1 MAGDGD
7 DNLNSWFFC
16 GFWSEMDRTT
26 ECLTNCLKKILLDK
40 TITMILLRANVW
52 IFCVFDTT
60 FSTKFAPKKKETDPC
75 RDTCV
80 GKRATTTAHDATLVP
95 ATMVGLWKSQ
105 TNFLTFFLL
114 FLFWATWST
123 QFFIRIPKMTTF
135 FSSEPW
141 CRESWKQRVV
151 SQAMPLWNQRCVFN
165 RNENLCD
172 SCEATN
178 FGDSSRLVPGN
189 AGH

>member
-52 IFCVFDTT
+52 IFCVSTQHFPQNLPQKKRNRSMQGHVCWKTGNNHRTWCHSCLPPWWVCENHRQT
-60 FSTKFAPKKKETDPC
+60 FS
-75 RDTCV
+75 
-80 GKRATTTAHDATLVP
+80 
-95 ATMVGLWKSQ
+95 
-105 TNFLTFFLL
+105 TFFLL

-141 CRESWKQRVV
+141 CRDSWKQRVV